1 MDEGGKWKREKG
13 GVRERCIV
21 AQGIWSCNV
30 DIRLHAFVLK
40 FIATGGKFGSG
51 DGVVHIGCWQEQE
64 ARVIW
69 KVICKGHYVRHI
81 ICVNLS
87 LKPGLSQQIFCQCG
101 EWGR

>member
-1 MDEGGKWKREKG
+1 MWVDERKVEEGEGA
-13 GVRERCIV
+13 VRKRCIV
-21 AQGIWSCNV
+21 AQDLWSCNV

-69 KVICKGHYVRHI
+69 KVICKFGRH
-81 ICVNLS
+81 
-87 LKPGLSQQIFCQCG
+87 
-101 EWGR
+101 WGIMFVISSA